1 MGDFYA
7 KRKATRAEARRK
19 EREYSDAAVE
29 NVGTVLDA
37 PSKYVRDQL
46 MGEDIPYFAEG
57 DVIHRPSAFGM
68 EGPEV
73 LTKESAAAQDTLMGA
88 ALDPYNALG
97 TGLFTGATKYVK
109 SAKQAADNLLGPN
122 SARGMGLNNYSNYI
136 ENWYGL
142 TDLPPGAQ
150 PSLVDR
156 GLSKV
161 TPLDPEQAQAMT
173 AKVKGFTKWL
183 AGGTSDVVR
192 TLLDPKSQALY
203 REKGITTGSQRH
215 VGRAIA
221 DNKIHKGVAQVQY
234 GSHIGQQAGREGSV
248 AESATAI
255 MEKSGVTDYFAYKPG
270 LYKETIREGGYV
282 PTQDGRK
289 TPISDNS
296 LDIIEK
302 HFGNVWDAPDAKGT
316 KVPFK
321 NAEGAIVMIKAPGNS
336 TFTGDHYNDLVK
348 AGGWVGDVYTAF
360 RTNKGEPTVEQL
372 WSHLK
377 KVSDKNIAFNATKKK
392 SEKGRWTL
400 KEDSDTLEK
409 AKENGIWIT
418 GSKQGRA
425 YTEGGINY
433 LHKIQPNGNVLS
445 IMSDEHNFFES
456 LLGKG
461 DKVARVGTLGV
472 AEEGFGLIR
481 RLEEVLPN
489 RLVAVTPPMQSN
501 IYNLRTQLGVEGP
514 TVKNVTTGK
523 GQVSKGDLQSYVDE
537 KASPEA
543 IRAQQAIQRGRVAQG
558 AGVGM
563 LTGNEI
569 KKERERGP

>member
-1 MGDFYA
+1 MSDYYEKLA
-7 KRKATRAEARRK
+7 QMREAARLK
-19 EREYSDAAVE
+19 EREYSEDAVE
-29 NVGTVLDA
+29 NVGIALDG
-37 PSKYVRDQL
+37 PSNYVRDLL
-46 MGEDIPYFAEG
+46 MGEGIPYYAEG

-68 EGPEV
+68 QGPEV
-73 LTKESAAAQDTLMGA
+73 LTEESAAAQDALMGA

-97 TGLFTGATKYVK
+97 MGLFTGGVKYVK
-109 SAKQAADNLLGPN
+109 NAKEAADSLLGSN

-150 PSLVDR
+150 PSLFDV

-221 DNKIHKGVAQVQY
+221 DNKIHKGTAQVQY

-282 PTQDGRK
+282 PTQDGSK
-289 TPISDNS
+289 TPISNNS

-302 HFGNVWDAPDAKGT
+302 HFGNVWDAPDAKGA

-321 NAEGAIVMIKAPGNS
+321 DAESPIVMIKAPGNS

-377 KVSDKNIAFNATKKK
+377 KVSDKNIEFNKNKKR
-392 SEKGRWTL
+392 SEKGRWML

-409 AKENGIWIT
+409 AKKNGIWIT

-472 AEEGFGLIR
+472 AEEGFGLISQ
-481 RLEEVLPN
+481 LEEVLPN

-501 IYNLRTQLGVEGP
+501 IYNLRTQLGKKGP
-514 TVKNVTTGK
+514 AVKNVTTGK
-523 GQVSKGDLQSYVDE
+523 GQVSKDDLQSYVDE
-537 KASPEA
+537 VASPEA
-543 IRAQQAIQRGRVAQG
+543 IRAQQAIQRGRMLQG
-558 AGVGM
+558 AGAGM
-563 LTGNEI
+563 LTGNEM